1 MKKLILNLVL
11 VILIFVFLVGCNLVF
26 PDRSESTDVLEDT
39 TYTMVDFRR
48 DWPEAIKV
56 RISDLYKYDIV
67 GSSFNEDSTIGEY
80 IWITP
85 VITGG
90 YIWIVPMHPIQG

>member
-1 MKKLILNLVL
+1 M
-11 VILIFVFLVGCNLVF
+11 F
-26 PDRSESTDVLEDT
+26 PESSESTDVLE
-39 TYTMVDFRR
+39 YTMADFRR

-56 RISDLYKYDIV
+56 RISDLDEYDIV
-67 GSSFNEDSTIGEY
+67 DSRFNTDSTIGEY

-85 VITGG
+85 VTTGG